1 MGRIAISALTAGTM
15 NSHDH
20 PLDPLT
26 AAEIERAVAVVRAGA
41 KLDPSAWFETVTLDE
56 PDKAYVRGFRP
67 GDVPRR
73 KAFVCCYEP
82 ASNRTFDGVVDLAGE
97 RLERWDHVPGAQARI
112 VVDEFMEGERI
123 AKADPAFRAACA
135 RRGITDMDMVLV
147 EPWSAGYFGLA
158 EEAGQRLA
166 YGHCWARS
174 GDNPYARP
182 LANLHPV
189 IDLRQGKLLQIDD
202 WGVVPLPPEPSHIES
217 PRQRTDL
224 KPLTIEQP
232 EGPSFE
238 VEGRLVRWQNWQFRV
253 GFAIRD
259 GLVLYDIAYQDGER
273 LRPIMY
279 RAALA
284 EMVVPYGDPTGSHY
298 RRNAFDTGEYGIGQ
312 FLDSLALGCDC
323 LGHIRYFDAVAHDW
337 QGQPRRIANAICLHE
352 EDYGILWKYTD
363 WGRGQSTVRRSRR
376 LVISTLATLGNYVY
390 GFFWY
395 FYQDGTIGVEIKATG
410 IPLVVACPPGAEPAY
425 GRLVA
430 PQVDAPVHQHVF
442 CFRFDMAVDGEHNA
456 VSEVNFAA
464 EPVGTANPYGNA
476 VRIAETPLK
485 SEQAAQRTM
494 DLAAARYWKVSNP
507 ERRNRLGRPV
517 AYKLVPGANALPFLD
532 PQSPVGKRAA
542 FMFRHFWATRY
553 APDELYPTGWY
564 PNQHPGG
571 DGLPLWT
578 AADRSLEGENVVV
591 WYTLNYHHLPRPE
604 DWPVQPVVYA
614 GFHWMPEGFF
624 EANPALDVPPP
635 TGKGHCG

>member
-1 MGRIAISALTAGTM
+1 M
-15 NSHDH
+15 
-20 PLDPLT
+20 
-26 AAEIERAVAVVRAGA
+26 
-41 KLDPSAWFETVTLDE
+41 
-56 PDKAYVRGFRP
+56 
-67 GDVPRR
+67 
-73 KAFVCCYEP
+73 
-82 ASNRTFDGVVDLAGE
+82 
-97 RLERWDHVPGAQARI
+97 PGAQARI

-158 EEAGQRLA
+158 EEEGQRLA

-189 IDLRQGKLLQIDD
+189 IDLRQRKLLQIDD
-202 WGVVPLPPEPSHIES
+202 WGVVPLAPEPSHIES
-217 PRQRTDL
+217 PRRRTDL
-224 KPLTIEQP
+224 KPLAIEQP
-232 EGPSFE
+232 EGPSFA

-323 LGHIRYFDAVAHDW
+323 LGHIQYFDAVAHDW
-337 QGQPRRIANAICLHE
+337 QGRPRRIANAICLHE

-376 LVISTLATLGNYVY
+376 LAISTLATLGNYVY

-442 CFRFDMAVDGEHNA
+442 CFRFDMAVDGERNA

-464 EPVGTANPYGNA
+464 EPVGAANPLRQRRPHRRDAAEVGA
-476 VRIAETPLK
+476 GGAAHHGPRRRALLESFESGKAQPPRPAGRLQAGAGRQCASLPRPAIAGG
-485 SEQAAQRTM
+485 QARRLHVPAFLGDALCPRRTLP
-494 DLAAARYWKVSNP
+494 DRLVPQPASRRRWPAALDRRRPPARGRERRRLVHPQLPPPAAARGLAGAARGLCRLPLDAGGLLRSQPGARRAAADGEGALRIEVQGRC
-507 ERRNRLGRPV
+507 RRNLGAV
-517 AYKLVPGANALPFLD
+517 
-532 PQSPVGKRAA
+532 SPS
-542 FMFRHFWATRY
+542 
-553 APDELYPTGWY
+553 
-564 PNQHPGG
+564 
-571 DGLPLWT
+571 
-578 AADRSLEGENVVV
+578 ADNI
-591 WYTLNYHHLPRPE
+591 
-604 DWPVQPVVYA
+604 
-614 GFHWMPEGFF
+614 
-624 EANPALDVPPP
+624 
-635 TGKGHCG
+635 